1 MKTIRNT
8 QTKELRR
15 VENKEAYQRVG
26 YGWEFVPKS
35 LWKETHGR
43 LSSTTPKKSKK
54 VSQ

>member
-15 VENKEAYQRVG
+15 VENKEADQRVG
-26 YGWEFVPKS
+26 FGWEFVPKS

-43 LSSTTPKKSKK
+43 LSSTTPKKAKGK
-54 VSQ
+54 QQ